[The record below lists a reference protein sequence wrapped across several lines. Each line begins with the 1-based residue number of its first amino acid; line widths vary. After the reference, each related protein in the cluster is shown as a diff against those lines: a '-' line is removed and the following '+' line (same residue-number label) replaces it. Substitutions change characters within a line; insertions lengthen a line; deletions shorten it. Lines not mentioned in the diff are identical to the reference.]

1 MKKLNLFMRV
11 YIAIGGAFM
20 AVMITEW
27 ILITIL
33 QKV

>member
-1 MKKLNLFMRV
+1 MKRNLFINV

-20 AVMITEW
+20 VVMVTEW
-27 ILITIL
+27 LLITIL